1 MGFSLIVSSATY
13 TLFGRS
19 RSYSLVMF
27 DLSWISFGVVLRAIN
42 RILYSGVCVGAAGV
56 RRGNRSMIVIMNE

>member
-27 DLSWISFGVVLRAIN
+27 DLSWISIGVVLRAVTEYCIPESV
-42 RILYSGVCVGAAGV
+42 LEKQVYAEGTEV
-56 RRGNRSMIVIMNE
+56 